1 MVLLSMLVGILFTAC
16 EDDLPLNNV
25 LDALQSIDVS
35 IYVYDVVS
43 DSSITNAE
51 VTMNLE
57 SGEETVITDEL
68 GIAYFTDVP
77 ISSNVSVSVEKED
90 YLKRDA
96 VINIYTNDHNQTQ
109 HNANI
114 ALYSTINN
122 TATIKGRLEIET
134 NITNDETEFVPEGT
148 IIYAQINEIYGSSV
162 EYVDTV
168 GENGEYEFIVP
179 ADNYGVSYEITY
191 PTLELNQTIA
201 INKFK
206 GNTDFPETFPTIETI
221 NTTYR
226 PEINVLTIPYVPSIY
241 AYVNASATCDT
252 LAVISEVVV
261 DNDGSIKD
269 LSWDTRGYGYNS
281 DSIDVMVVSLFDGS
295 GAVIRVNVNEE
306 STGAVDTAYSSM
318 KIYNPG
324 SGYPTFSN
332 ANKVVTHSKLT
343 TEIYELKSSEI
354 RILNGDYGT
363 GTIRDQEIE

>member
-1 MVLLSMLVGILFTAC
+1 MVLLSMLAGILFTAC
-16 EDDLPLNNV
+16 EDELSVNNV
-25 LDALQSIDVS
+25 LDPLQTIDVS

-51 VTMNLE
+51 VTMILE
-57 SGEETVITDEL
+57 SGEETIITDEL

-96 VINIYTNDHNQTQ
+96 VINIYTNDHNQIQ

-134 NITNDETEFVPEGT
+134 NLTNDETEFVPEGT
-148 IIYAQINEIYGSSV
+148 IIYAQINEIYGSLV
-162 EYVDTV
+162 QYVDTV
-168 GENGEYEFIVP
+168 GANGEYEFIVP
-179 ADNYGVSYEITY
+179 ADNYGVSYELIY
-191 PTLELNQTIA
+191 PTIDLKQTIA
-201 INKFK
+201 INRIK
-206 GNTDFPETFPTIETI
+206 GDPDFPETFPTIKDI

-226 PEINVLTIPYVPSIY
+226 PVVNALSIPFVPSIY
-241 AYVNASATCDT
+241 AYVNTSATVDT

-261 DNDGSIKD
+261 DTNGSVIG
-269 LSWDTRGYGYNS
+269 LNWETGGYGYRS
-281 DSIDVMVVSLFDGS
+281 DSVDVVVVSLFDGS
-295 GAVIRVNVNEE
+295 GAVIK
-306 STGAVDTAYSSM
+306 VDVDEVSGGKVFTDLSSM
-318 KIYNPG
+318 KIHNSG

-332 ANKVVTHSKLT
+332 ANKVVSHSKFIN
-343 TEIYELKSSEI
+343 EIYELKSGEI

-363 GTIRDQEIE
+363 GTIRDQKIE